1 MGSDFLVV
9 SLKYQTSECH
19 QRISEPELLK
29 QVSFKKR
36 LKYFKNM
43 SFIIA
48 YLEIFSSERGIQG
61 KYEVKL
67 CDNNSPKE

>member
-9 SLKYQTSECH
+9 SLKFQTSECH
-19 QRISEPELLK
+19 QLITEPELLK
-29 QVSFKKR
+29 QVSFLKR
-36 LKYFKNM
+36 LKYFINM

-48 YLEIFSSERGIQG
+48 YLENFCSETGIQG

-67 CDNNSPKE
+67 CDDNSPKK